1 MPRKQYLFY
10 RSSEEKVVG
19 KRRNTERHK
28 KTKEYEKTEKKRR
41 RQKRERQN
49 CTQSA
54 NNIDIM

>member
-28 KTKEYEKTEKKRR
+28 KTKEYEKTEKKDADRKGSGKTVHR
-41 RQKRERQN
+41 
-49 CTQSA
+49 A
-54 NNIDIM
+54 LII

>member
-28 KTKEYEKTEKKRR
+28 KTKEYEKLKKRR
-41 RQKRERQN
+41 RQKRERQKLY
-49 CTQSA
+49 TER
-54 NNIDIM
+54 